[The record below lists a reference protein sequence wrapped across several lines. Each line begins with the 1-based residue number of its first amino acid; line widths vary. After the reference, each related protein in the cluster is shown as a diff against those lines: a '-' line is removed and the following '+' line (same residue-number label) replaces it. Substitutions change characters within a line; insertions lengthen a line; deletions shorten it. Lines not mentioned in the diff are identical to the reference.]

1 MHVVIIVVYINLT
14 YENTMEVKY
23 IHLCVTLMT
32 IVNKINVCDTLSE
45 KYSYC
50 LLM

>member
-14 YENTMEVKY
+14 EENTMEVKY

-32 IVNKINVCDTLSE
+32 TANKRNVCAAVSE
-45 KYSYC
+45 NYSYC